1 MTPMD
6 FADTVRFPAPT
17 GRLLPWF
24 TAATAVLPTIG
35 PKRTV
40 TPPQGFRQ
48 RALVDGWLRAL
59 QTQQTGGPPA

>member
-17 GRLLPWF
+17 GRILPWF
-24 TAATAVLPTIG
+24 ATATAVLPTIG
-35 PKRTV
+35 ATLQL
-40 TPPQGFRQ
+40 TPPQDCRQ
-48 RALVDGWLRAL
+48 RATVDGWLRAL